1 MDSKVLDWGGS
12 CLAREAA
19 LSRFAEL
26 NAKYSELRAWI
37 VASSPTGQ
45 VDLDASIE
53 KIAEEFPAMLIDAEA
68 KTTLLEMI
76 RARPPRE
83 APYEATARWR
93 QKLMTTAELLEFD
106 GSLQVEIR
114 FHALI
119 YELVAKLQL
128 DPLVD
133 RERTPQTRA
142 SIRIVLGTLI
152 GFAGVESR
160 DLPGGSTATYFV
172 ALKS

>member
-1 MDSKVLDWGGS
+1 MDSVRLDWREF

-26 NAKYSELRAWI
+26 KAKYSELRAWI

-53 KIAEEFPAMLIDAEA
+53 KIAEEFPAMLIDTEA
-68 KTTLLEMI
+68 KTTLLGMI

-83 APYEATARWR
+83 ASYEATAKWC
-93 QKLMTTAELLEFD
+93 QELMITAELLEFD

-119 YELVAKLQL
+119 YDLVAKLQR

-152 GFAGVESR
+152 GFAGVE
-160 DLPGGSTATYFV
+160 PGDVPG
-172 ALKS
+172 